1 MIGKDFWED
10 MQIDSVIIDEQ
21 VKLIAKELVDHHG
34 KNLTEN
40 DLLKMNAF
48 SDSMAEPIQ
57 TAIVRE
63 AAEYY
68 KTCDYN
74 PEWIHSDMS
83 TRTVKSENFYKK
95 MKKSAFFCV
104 QYLKS
109 MVQ

>member
-1 MIGKDFWED
+1 MIGKNFWED

-21 VKLIAKELVDHHG
+21 VKLIAKELIDHHG
-34 KNLTEN
+34 KDLTEG

-74 PEWIHSDMS
+74 PEWESNGLP
-83 TRTVKSENFYKK
+83 TRKRT
-95 MKKSAFFCV
+95 
-104 QYLKS
+104 L
-109 MVQ
+109 

>member
-10 MQIDSVIIDEQ
+10 MQIDAVVIDEQ
-21 VKLIAKELVDHHG
+21 VKLIAKELVDQHG
-34 KNLTEN
+34 KDLTEG

-63 AAEYY
+63 AVEYY
-68 KTCDYN
+68 KTRDYN

-95 MKKSAFFCV
+95 VKKNAFLCV

-109 MVQ
+109 VI

>member
-1 MIGKDFWED
+1 MIGKNFWED

-34 KNLTEN
+34 KDLTEG

-83 TRTVKSENFYKK
+83 TRTTE
-95 MKKSAFFCV
+95 KKSFWKK
-104 QYLKS
+104 LKKHFTLF
-109 MVQ
+109 